1 MALTALEVKNS
12 TCPEGKLQIKK
23 SAGNGLF
30 LLVKINGSK
39 LWRFRYKYSGKHQE
53 MALGQYP
60 TVSLSMARELTE
72 NARLLLMQGINPM
85 EERKDRKDKSAST
98 DLTFEAI
105 ATKWWEQQ
113 SGSWTPENAKK
124 IRRWITVDAKLLLP
138 LRIDLIDQGHITEV
152 MLAIAAAGTHKK
164 AAPILSVINRIFG
177 YALAHRLTRVNP
189 AQNLPLRDI
198 IGPVKKVQH
207 MAAITVPS
215 ELARLIRD
223 IDSNDSGT
231 FCSIEALR
239 LIPRVFLRPKEIRA
253 LKWSYIDFEARM
265 IRIPEEEMKK
275 DREHLV
281 PMARQVYEQLLRIKN
296 TTGYSPFVFPNERNS
311 DLPIS
316 KNVLVNRLRVLGY
329 GADVMSAHGFR
340 STASTILNEDGWNP
354 DVIEAQLAHLTGT
367 ATSRAYNR
375 AIYLP
380 ERKKMMQEWAD
391 YLDELVSSL
400 CD

>member
-1 MALTALEVKNS
+1 
-12 TCPEGKLQIKK
+12 
-23 SAGNGLF
+23 
-30 LLVKINGSK
+30 
-39 LWRFRYKYSGKHQE
+39 
-53 MALGQYP
+53 
-60 TVSLSMARELTE
+60 
-72 NARLLLMQGINPM
+72 
-85 EERKDRKDKSAST
+85 
-98 DLTFEAI
+98 
-105 ATKWWEQQ
+105 
-113 SGSWTPENAKK
+113 
-124 IRRWITVDAKLLLP
+124 
-138 LRIDLIDQGHITEV
+138 
-152 MLAIAAAGTHKK
+152 
-164 AAPILSVINRIFG
+164 
-177 YALAHRLTRVNP
+177 
-189 AQNLPLRDI
+189 
-198 IGPVKKVQH
+198 
-207 MAAITVPS
+207 MAAITVPN

-265 IRIPEEEMKK
+265 IRIPEEEMKR

-316 KNVLVNRLRVLGY
+316 KNVLVNRLRALGY
-329 GADVMSAHGFR
+329 EADVMSAHGFR

-400 CD
+400 CN